1 MAGERDG
8 WGSRSRSR
16 TRFFL
21 IKITE
26 MATGQV
32 KLETRI
38 PSDFLSGLAALV
50 PAVSGLNLEAVLE
63 RAMRERIGGDTATPL
78 ASFPTGS
85 GDLIQV
91 FLVA

>member
-1 MAGERDG
+1 
-8 WGSRSRSR
+8 
-16 TRFFL
+16 
-21 IKITE
+21 
-26 MATGQV
+26 V